1 MVGWWKWQRREGL
14 GRRSFFGLRTLKNG
28 ECHNEIKKKCG
39 KRAREKWVK
48 VRTDDKVKNEE
59 GEENPV

>member
-1 MVGWWKWQRREGL
+1 M
-14 GRRSFFGLRTLKNG
+14 LKNG

>member
-1 MVGWWKWQRREGL
+1 MVEVVKERGTGEEEFFRSPHVEKWRMSQRD
-14 GRRSFFGLRTLKNG
+14 K
-28 ECHNEIKKKCG
+28 KKKCG

-48 VRTDDKVKNEE
+48 VRTDDRVKNEE